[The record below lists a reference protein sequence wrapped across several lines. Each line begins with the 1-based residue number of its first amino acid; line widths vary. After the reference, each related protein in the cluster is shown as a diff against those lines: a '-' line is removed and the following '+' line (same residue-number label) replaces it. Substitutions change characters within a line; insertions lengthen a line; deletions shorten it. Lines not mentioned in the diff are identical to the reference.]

1 VIDPPTRCPCRKKS
15 ETTTYAKCCEPYHAG
30 RAVAPTA
37 EALMRSRYAAY
48 ALGKAD
54 YLLAT
59 WHPSTRPADF
69 ALNADQQ
76 WLLLRVQGTTTDAD
90 RATVEFT
97 ARSRQGGRDHVLHEV
112 SRFVREAGRWYYV
125 DGDLSWA
132 APRKP

>member
-1 VIDPPTRCPCRKKS
+1 MIAPASRCPCRKKS
-15 ETTTYAKCCEPYHAG
+15 ETTPYAECCAPYHTGEA
-30 RAVAPTA
+30 APPTA

-59 WHPSTRPADF
+59 WHPSTRPVRLE
-69 ALNADQQ
+69 LNADQQ
-76 WLLLRVQGTTTDAD
+76 WLLLRILGTTTDGD

-97 ARSRQGGRDHVLHEV
+97 ARSRQGGRDHVLHEI
-112 SRFVREAGRWYYV
+112 SRFVREAGQWLYV

-132 APRKP
+132 VPRRT